1 MEFAIQLTERQK
13 EIIDIV
19 RKNEPIT
26 SQEIAEQLG
35 LTRAALRH
43 DLAILTM
50 SKILDAKPRVGYCV
64 MHTPTISGHLDNLL
78 EIKVSELQSR
88 PVVILENSSVYNAIV
103 TLFLEDVGTIFV
115 SDDHGYLVGVV
126 SRKDLLK
133 STIGE
138 TDIRELPVG
147 VIMSRMAITVKPDE
161 SLYCAAKKLVEY
173 KVDALPVVVEEK
185 VDGKVRFKVVGRF
198 SKTTVVNALIYQFF
212 EM

>member
-19 RKNEPIT
+19 REKEPIT

-50 SKILDAKPRVGYCV
+50 SKILDAKPRVGYCL
-64 MHTPTISGHLDNLL
+64 TPSSGLTGRLDNLL

-88 PVVILENSSVYNAIV
+88 PVVISESSSVYNAIV
-103 TLFLEDVGTIFV
+103 VLFLEDVGTLFV
-115 SDDHGYLVGVV
+115 NDNEGYLVGVV

-138 TDIRELPVG
+138 TEIRQLPVG
-147 VIMSRMAITVKPDE
+147 VIMNRMAITVKPDDTF
-161 SLYCAAKKLVEY
+161 YTAAKKLVDY

-185 VDGKVRFKVVGRF
+185 VNGKTRVKVVGRF
-198 SKTTVVNALIYQFF
+198 SKTTLANSLISQCS